1 MIVFGCDIKVVVV
14 VLKYLSKVIVHR
26 LCTNSK
32 GYHKNRKKLNL
43 INYILSLNLPFYEQ
57 YITKGIQVFCQMK
70 LPFLGD
76 NCPKS
81 DNVVYID
88 KLITFVYYINRI
100 IATSLPDYVIQT
112 NGN

>member
-43 INYILSLNLPFYEQ
+43 IN
-57 YITKGIQVFCQMK
+57 
-70 LPFLGD
+70 
-76 NCPKS
+76 
-81 DNVVYID
+81 
-88 KLITFVYYINRI
+88 
-100 IATSLPDYVIQT
+100 
-112 NGN
+112 